1 VKLYGIR
8 EIADEL
14 GERPNTVSVWYH
26 RGKLPVP
33 SFILAMG
40 PVWTERRIRPF
51 IEAQQKEK

>member
-8 EIADEL
+8 EIADEVKA
-14 GERPNTVSVWYH
+14 RPETVAQWYR
-26 RGKLPVP
+26 RGKLPTP
-33 SFILAMG
+33 TQRLAMG